1 MYNYSCAP
9 GFYAENEVSPGRGS
23 LKVFIKIMKKEV

>member
-1 MYNYSCAP
+1 MYNYSGAP
-9 GFYAENEVSPGRGS
+9 GFYAEKEVSPRLGS